1 MTSLS
6 KKLIGFEK
14 IFTTL
19 KENLINK
26 NLSNSLIFYGNK
38 GIGKSTL
45 AYSLINNVFD
55 EIYKENPS
63 SNHTN
68 LIYNNSHPSMRLLR
82 KEYDDKTKK
91 FKNNI
96 IINQIRKLESF
107 IYQFS
112 IDGSPKFIIIDSSD
126 DLNISSSN
134 ALLKILEEPK
144 GDAYIIL
151 ITHHLSKLLP
161 TIRSRCIKFKFS
173 NTTFD
178 QFNEIIL
185 NKDESIDKN
194 ILKFLYD
201 LSEGS
206 PGLAIQLYSENFRE
220 IFDHLIEIFKEKKPL
235 SSNILQLSNKVGM
248 YSNDQFILFL
258 SLIKFIIVH
267 TTKIN
272 LGIDIKKNFISD
284 ISKSLLEMSEYLDNQ
299 ISKKILEYL
308 NSYEKD
314 LFVYNLDKKIFI
326 LNIFSPL
333 SNIV

>member
-1 MTSLS
+1 MTYLS
-6 KKLIGFEK
+6 KKLIGFET

-19 KENLINK
+19 KKNLINK
-26 NLSNSLIFYGNK
+26 TLSNSLIFYGNK
-38 GIGKSTL
+38 GIGKTTL
-45 AYSLINNVFD
+45 AYSLINYIFD
-55 EIYKENPS
+55 EICIENSS
-63 SNHTN
+63 SNHSN
-68 LIYNNSHPSMRLLR
+68 LIYNNSHPNLRLLR
-82 KEYDDKTKK
+82 KEYDEKTKK

-96 IINQIRKLESF
+96 IINQIRELESF

-126 DLNISSSN
+126 DLNINSSN

-144 GDAYIIL
+144 KNIYIIL
-151 ITHHLSKLLP
+151 ITHQLSKLLP

-173 NTTFD
+173 NPTFD
-178 QFNEIIL
+178 QFNEVIC
-185 NKDESIDKN
+185 NQDELIDKN

-235 SSNILQLSNKVGM
+235 SSNILQLSNQVGI

-272 LGIDIKKNFISD
+272 LGIDIQKNFISD
-284 ISKSLLEMSEYLDNQ
+284 ISKSLLEMSKHLDNQ
-299 ISKKILEYL
+299 ISQKILEYL
-308 NSYEKD
+308 NTYEKD
-314 LFVYNLDKKIFI
+314 LFIYNLDKKIFI

-333 SNIV
+333 SNRT

>member
-14 IFTTL
+14 IFITL
-19 KENLINK
+19 KENLIK
-26 NLSNSLIFYGNK
+26 NTLSNSLIFYGNK
-38 GIGKSTL
+38 GIGKATL

-63 SNHTN
+63 SNHTI
-68 LIYNNSHPSMRLLR
+68 LLYKNSHPNVKVLQN
-82 KEYDDKTKK
+82 EYDEKTKK

-96 IINQIRKLESF
+96 AVNQIRNLESF
-107 IYQFS
+107 IHQFS

-126 DLNISSSN
+126 DLNINSSN

-144 GDAYIIL
+144 KNIYIIL
-151 ITHHLSKLLP
+151 ITHKLSKLLL

-173 NTTFD
+173 NPTFD
-178 QFNEIIL
+178 HFNKIICRQEEL
-185 NKDESIDKN
+185 IDKN
-194 ILKFLYD
+194 ILKFLFD

-220 IFDHLIEIFKEKKPL
+220 IFDHLIEIFKEKKSL
-235 SSNILQLSNKVGM
+235 SSNILQLSNQVGL

-258 SLIKFIIVH
+258 SLIKFILVH

-272 LGIDIKKNFISD
+272 LGIDIQKSFISD
-284 ISKSLLEMSEYLDNQ
+284 ISNSLLEMSKYLDNNIAQ
-299 ISKKILEYL
+299 KILEYL
-308 NSYEKD
+308 KTYEED
-314 LFVYNLDKKIFI
+314 LFIYNLDKKIFI

-333 SNIV
+333 SKSI

>member
-1 MTSLS
+1 MSSLS

-14 IFTTL
+14 IFLTL
-19 KENLINK
+19 KENIINRT
-26 NLSNSLIFYGNK
+26 LSNSLIFYGNK

-45 AYSLINNVFD
+45 AYFLINNVFD

-68 LIYNNSHPSMRLLR
+68 LIYNNSHPNVRVLK
-82 KEYDDKTKK
+82 KEYDEKTKK

-96 IINQIRKLESF
+96 IINQIRELESF

-112 IDGSPKFIIIDSSD
+112 IDASPRFILIDSSD
-126 DLNISSSN
+126 DLNINSSN

-144 GDAYIIL
+144 KNIYIIL
-151 ITHHLSKLLP
+151 ITNKISKLLP

-173 NTTFD
+173 NPTFN
-178 QFNEIIL
+178 QFNEIIR
-185 NKDESIDKN
+185 NQDVSIDKN

-206 PGLAIQLYSENFRE
+206 PGLATEFYSENFRE
-220 IFDHLIEIFKEKKPL
+220 IFDHLIEIFKEKKSL
-235 SSNILQLSNKVGM
+235 SSNILQLSNQVGM
-248 YSNDQFILFL
+248 YSNDQFLLFL
-258 SLIKFIIVH
+258 SIIKFIIVH

-272 LGIDIKKNFISD
+272 LGIDIQNNFISD
-284 ISKSLLEMSEYLDNQ
+284 ISKSLLEMSKYLDNR
-299 ISKKILEYL
+299 ISRKILEYL
-308 NSYEKD
+308 HTYEKD
-314 LFVYNLDKKIFI
+314 LFIYNLDKKIFI

-333 SNIV
+333 SNKT

>member
-1 MTSLS
+1 MASLS

-14 IFTTL
+14 ILSTL
-19 KENLINK
+19 KENIINK
-26 NLSNSLIFYGNK
+26 TLSNSLIFYGNK

-45 AYSLINNVFD
+45 AYFLINNVFD
-55 EIYKENPS
+55 EIHKENPS
-63 SNHTN
+63 SNHSN
-68 LIYNNSHPSMRLLR
+68 LIYNDSHPNVRVLR
-82 KEYDDKTKK
+82 KEYDEKTKK
-91 FKNNI
+91 QKNSI
-96 IINQIRKLESF
+96 IINQIRELESF

-112 IDGSPKFIIIDSSD
+112 IDGSPKFIIIDNSD
-126 DLNISSSN
+126 DLNINSSN

-144 GDAYIIL
+144 KNIYIIL
-151 ITHHLSKLLP
+151 ITNIISKLLP

-173 NTTFD
+173 DPTFD
-178 QFNEIIL
+178 QFNEIISNQEEL
-185 NKDESIDKN
+185 IDKN

-220 IFDHLIEIFKEKKPL
+220 IFDHLIEIFKEKKSL
-235 SSNILQLSNKVGM
+235 SSNILQLSNQVGT

-272 LGIDIKKNFISD
+272 LGIDIQKNFISD
-284 ISKSLLEMSEYLDNQ
+284 ISKSLLEMSKYLDNQ
-299 ISKKILEYL
+299 ISQKILEYL
-308 NSYEKD
+308 NTYEKD
-314 LFVYNLDKKIFI
+314 LFIYNLDKKIFI

-333 SNIV
+333 SNNS

>member
-1 MTSLS
+1 MVFLS

-14 IFTTL
+14 IFITL

-26 NLSNSLIFYGNK
+26 TLSNSLIFYGNK

-45 AYSLINNVFD
+45 VYSLINYLFD
-55 EIYKENPS
+55 EIYKDNPS

-68 LIYNNSHPSMRLLR
+68 LIYNNSHPNVRLLR
-82 KEYDDKTKK
+82 KEYDEKTKK

-126 DLNISSSN
+126 DLNINSSN

-144 GDAYIIL
+144 KNVYIIL
-151 ITHHLSKLLP
+151 ITNQLSKLLP

-173 NTTFD
+173 NPTFD
-178 QFNEIIL
+178 QFNDIVF
-185 NKDESIDKN
+185 NQDESIDKN

-206 PGLAIQLYSENFRE
+206 PGLAIQLYSENFRDT
-220 IFDHLIEIFKEKKPL
+220 FDHLVEIFKEKKPL

-248 YSNDQFILFL
+248 YSNDQFTLFL

-267 TTKIN
+267 TIKIN
-272 LGIDIKKNFISD
+272 LGIDIQKNFISD
-284 ISKSLLEMSEYLDNQ
+284 ISKSLLEMSKYLDNR
-299 ISKKILEYL
+299 ISQKILEYL
-308 NSYEKD
+308 NTYEKD
-314 LFVYNLDKKIFI
+314 LFIYNLDKRIFI

-333 SNIV
+333 SNRT

>member
-26 NLSNSLIFYGNK
+26 NLPSSLIFYGNK

-45 AYSLINNVFD
+45 AYSLINYVFD
-55 EIYKENPS
+55 EIYKKNPS

-68 LIYNNSHPSMRLLR
+68 LIYNNSYPSMRLLR
-82 KEYDDKTKK
+82 KEYDEKTKK

-96 IINQIRKLESF
+96 IINQVRELESF

-126 DLNISSSN
+126 DLNINSSN

-144 GDAYIIL
+144 KNTYIVL
-151 ITHHLSKLLP
+151 ITHQISNLLP
-161 TIRSRCIKFKFS
+161 TICSRCIKFKFS
-173 NTTFD
+173 NPTFD

-185 NKDESIDKN
+185 NQDDTIDKN

-201 LSEGS
+201 LSNGS

-220 IFDHLIEIFKEKKPL
+220 IFDHLVEIFKENKPL
-235 SSNILQLSNKVGM
+235 SSNILQLSDKVGM
-248 YSNDQFILFL
+248 YSNDQFMLFL
-258 SLIKFIIVH
+258 SLIKFIIVN

-272 LGIDIKKNFISD
+272 LGIDIKKNLISG
-284 ISKSLLEMSEYLDNQ
+284 ISNSLSEMSKYLDNQ
-299 ISKKILEYL
+299 ISQKILVYL
-308 NSYEKD
+308 NTYEND

-333 SNIV
+333 SKKV

>member
-1 MTSLS
+1 MVSLL
-6 KKLIGFEK
+6 KKLIGYEK
-14 IFTTL
+14 TFITL

-45 AYSLINNVFD
+45 TYFLINYVFD
-55 EIYKENPS
+55 EIYKNNPS

-68 LIYNNSHPSMRLLR
+68 LIYNNSHPSVRLLR
-82 KEYDDKTKK
+82 KEYDEKTKK
-91 FKNNI
+91 FKKNI
-96 IINQIRKLESF
+96 IINQIRDLESF
-107 IYQFS
+107 IYQFT

-126 DLNISSSN
+126 DLNVNSSN

-144 GDAYIIL
+144 RNTYIIL
-151 ITHHLSKLLP
+151 ITHQLSKLLP

-173 NTTFD
+173 NPTFD
-178 QFNEIIL
+178 QFNEIIF
-185 NKDESIDKN
+185 NQDESIDKN

-220 IFDHLIEIFKEKKPL
+220 IFDHLVEIFREKKPL

-272 LGIDIKKNFISD
+272 LGIDIQKNFISD
-284 ISKSLLEMSEYLDNQ
+284 ISKSLLEMSKYLDNQ
-299 ISKKILEYL
+299 ISQKILEYL
-308 NSYEKD
+308 NTYEND

-333 SNIV
+333 SNKV

>member
-1 MTSLS
+1 MVSLS
-6 KKLIGFEK
+6 KKLIGFEN

-26 NLSNSLIFYGNK
+26 TLSNSLIFYGNK

-55 EIYKENPS
+55 EIYKENTS

-68 LIYNNSHPSMRLLR
+68 LIYNNSHPNVRVLR
-82 KEYDDKTKK
+82 KEYDEKTKK
-91 FKNNI
+91 YKNNI
-96 IINQIRKLESF
+96 TINQIRELESF

-126 DLNISSSN
+126 DLNINSSN

-144 GDAYIIL
+144 KNIYIIL
-151 ITHHLSKLLP
+151 ITHQLSKLLP

-173 NTTFD
+173 NPTFD
-178 QFNEIIL
+178 QFNEIIF
-185 NKDESIDKN
+185 NQDESIDKN

-235 SSNILQLSNKVGM
+235 SSNILQLSNQVGM

-272 LGIDIKKNFISD
+272 LGIDIQKNFISD
-284 ISKSLLEMSEYLDNQ
+284 ISKSLLEMSKYLDNQ
-299 ISKKILEYL
+299 ISQKILDYL
-308 NSYEKD
+308 NIYEND

-333 SNIV
+333 SNRI

>member
-6 KKLIGFEK
+6 KRLIGSEK
-14 IFTTL
+14 IFSIL
-19 KENLINK
+19 KENLIK
-26 NLSNSLIFYGNK
+26 KKLSNSLIFYGNK

-45 AYSLINNVFD
+45 AYYLINNVFD

-68 LIYNNSHPSMRLLR
+68 LIYNNSHPSLR
-82 KEYDDKTKK
+82 VLQKEYDEKTKK
-91 FKNNI
+91 NKNYI
-96 IINQIRKLESF
+96 MINQIRDLETF

-126 DLNISSSN
+126 DLNINSSN

-144 GDAYIIL
+144 RNIYIIL
-151 ITHHLSKLLP
+151 IAHHLSKLLP

-173 NTTFD
+173 NPTFD
-178 QFNEIIL
+178 QFNEIIF
-185 NKDESIDKN
+185 NQDQSIDKN

-201 LSEGS
+201 LSQGS
-206 PGLAIQLYSENFRE
+206 PGLAIQLYSGNFRE
-220 IFDHLIEIFKEKKPL
+220 IFDHLIKIFKEKKPL
-235 SSNILQLSNKVGM
+235 SSNILELSNKVGI

-258 SLIKFIIVH
+258 SLIKFLIVH

-272 LGIDIKKNFISD
+272 FGIDIQKNFISD
-284 ISKSLLEMSEYLDNQ
+284 ISKSLLEMSKYLDNQ
-299 ISKKILEYL
+299 ISQKILEYL
-308 NSYEKD
+308 NTYEKD

-333 SNIV
+333 SNKA

>member
-1 MTSLS
+1 MASLS

-14 IFTTL
+14 IFSIL
-19 KENLINK
+19 KENIINK
-26 NLSNSLIFYGNK
+26 TLSNSLIFYGNK

-45 AYSLINNVFD
+45 AYFLINNVFD

-68 LIYNNSHPSMRLLR
+68 LIYNDSHPNVRVLR
-82 KEYDDKTKK
+82 KEYDEKTKK
-91 FKNNI
+91 IKNSI
-96 IINQIRKLESF
+96 IINQIRELESF

-126 DLNISSSN
+126 DLNINSSN

-144 GDAYIIL
+144 KNIYIIL
-151 ITHHLSKLLP
+151 ITSKISKLLP

-173 NTTFD
+173 NPTFD
-178 QFNEIIL
+178 QFNEIIS
-185 NKDESIDKN
+185 NQDESIDKN

-201 LSEGS
+201 LSDGS
-206 PGLAIQLYSENFRE
+206 PGLATQLYSENFRE
-220 IFDHLIEIFKEKKPL
+220 IFDHLIEIFKEKKSL
-235 SSNILQLSNKVGM
+235 SSNILQLSNQVGT

-272 LGIDIKKNFISD
+272 LGIDIQKNFISD
-284 ISKSLLEMSEYLDNQ
+284 ISKSLLEMSKYLDNK
-299 ISKKILEYL
+299 ISQKILEYL
-308 NSYEKD
+308 NTYEND
-314 LFVYNLDKKIFI
+314 LFIYNLDKKIFI

-333 SNIV
+333 SNSS

>member
-1 MTSLS
+1 MASLS

-26 NLSNSLIFYGNK
+26 TLSNSLMFYGNK

-45 AYSLINNVFD
+45 AYSLINYVFD
-55 EIYKENPS
+55 EIYINNSS

-68 LIYNNSHPSMRLLR
+68 LIYNNSHPNIRLLQ
-82 KEYDDKTKK
+82 KEYDEKTKK

-96 IINQIRKLESF
+96 VINQIRELESF

-126 DLNISSSN
+126 DLNINSSN

-144 GDAYIIL
+144 RNTYIIL

-173 NTTFD
+173 NPTFD
-178 QFNEIIL
+178 QFNEIIF
-185 NKDESIDKN
+185 NQNESIDKN

-201 LSEGS
+201 LSNGS

-220 IFDHLIEIFKEKKPL
+220 IFDHLVVIFKEEKPL
-235 SSNILQLSNKVGM
+235 SSNILELSNKVGM

-258 SLIKFIIVH
+258 SLIKFIIIH

-272 LGIDIKKNFISD
+272 LGIDINKNFISD
-284 ISKSLLEMSEYLDNQ
+284 ISKSLLEMSKYLDNQ
-299 ISKKILEYL
+299 ISQKILEYL
-308 NSYEKD
+308 NTYEND

-333 SNIV
+333 SKKV

>member
-1 MTSLS
+1 MVSLS
-6 KKLIGFEK
+6 KKLISFEN
-14 IFTTL
+14 IFRTL

-26 NLSNSLIFYGNK
+26 TLSNSLIFYGNK

-55 EIYKENPS
+55 EIYKEKPS

-68 LIYNNSHPSMRLLR
+68 LIYNNSHPNVRVLR
-82 KEYDDKTKK
+82 KEYDEKTKK
-91 FKNNI
+91 YKNNI
-96 IINQIRKLESF
+96 IINQIRELESF

-112 IDGSPKFIIIDSSD
+112 IDGSPKFIILDSSD

-144 GDAYIIL
+144 KNIYIIL
-151 ITHHLSKLLP
+151 ITHIVSKLLP
-161 TIRSRCIKFKFS
+161 TIHSRCIKFKFS
-173 NTTFD
+173 NPSFD
-178 QFNEIIL
+178 QFNEIIR
-185 NKDESIDKN
+185 NQDESIDKN

-206 PGLAIQLYSENFRE
+206 PGLAIQLFSENFRE

-235 SSNILQLSNKVGM
+235 SSNILQLSNQVGT

-284 ISKSLLEMSEYLDNQ
+284 IPKSLLEMSKYLDNQ
-299 ISKKILEYL
+299 ISQKILEYL
-308 NSYEKD
+308 NTYEKD

-333 SNIV
+333 SNRS

>member
-173 NTTFD
+173 NPTFD

-220 IFDHLIEIFKEKKPL
+220 IFDHLIEIFKEKNL
-235 SSNILQLSNKVGM
+235 YHQIFYNYQ
-248 YSNDQFILFL
+248 
-258 SLIKFIIVH
+258 IKLGCTRMII
-267 TTKIN
+267 
-272 LGIDIKKNFISD
+272 
-284 ISKSLLEMSEYLDNQ
+284 
-299 ISKKILEYL
+299 
-308 NSYEKD
+308 SYY
-314 LFVYNLDKKIFI
+314 FYH
-326 LNIFSPL
+326 
-333 SNIV
+333 

>member
-1 MTSLS
+1 MASLS

-14 IFTTL
+14 IFITL

-26 NLSNSLIFYGNK
+26 TLSNSLIFYGNK

-55 EIYKENPS
+55 EIYIENPS

-68 LIYNNSHPSMRLLR
+68 LIYNNSHPNVRVLR
-82 KEYDDKTKK
+82 KEYDEKTKK

-96 IINQIRKLESF
+96 IINQIRELESF

-126 DLNISSSN
+126 DLNINSSN

-144 GDAYIIL
+144 KNIYIIL
-151 ITHHLSKLLP
+151 ITHILSKLLP

-173 NTTFD
+173 NPTFD
-178 QFNEIIL
+178 QFNEIIR
-185 NKDESIDKN
+185 NQDESIDKN

-235 SSNILQLSNKVGM
+235 SSNILHLSNKVGM

-272 LGIDIKKNFISD
+272 LGIDIQKNFISD
-284 ISKSLLEMSEYLDNQ
+284 ISKSLLEMSKYLDNQ
-299 ISKKILEYL
+299 ISQKILEYL
-308 NSYEKD
+308 NTYEKD

-333 SNIV
+333 SNRI

>member
-1 MTSLS
+1 
-6 KKLIGFEK
+6 
-14 IFTTL
+14 
-19 KENLINK
+19 
-26 NLSNSLIFYGNK
+26 
-38 GIGKSTL
+38 
-45 AYSLINNVFD
+45 
-55 EIYKENPS
+55 
-63 SNHTN
+63 
-68 LIYNNSHPSMRLLR
+68 MRLLR

-173 NTTFD
+173 NPTFD

-235 SSNILQLSNKVGM
+235 SSNILQLSDKVGM
-248 YSNDQFILFL
+248 YSNDHFILFL
-258 SLIKFIIVH
+258 SLIKFIIVNA
-267 TTKIN
+267 TKIN
-272 LGIDIKKNFISD
+272 LGIDIKKNFISG
-284 ISKSLLEMSEYLDNQ
+284 ISNTLLEMSKYLDNQ
-299 ISKKILEYL
+299 ISQKILEYL
-308 NSYEKD
+308 NTYEND
-314 LFVYNLDKKIFI
+314 LFVYNLDKKIFV

-333 SNIV
+333 SNRI

>member
-1 MTSLS
+1 MASLS

-14 IFTTL
+14 TFITL

-26 NLSNSLIFYGNK
+26 TLSNSLIFYGNK

-63 SNHTN
+63 SNHIN
-68 LIYNNSHPSMRLLR
+68 LIYNNSHPNVRILR
-82 KEYDDKTKK
+82 KEYDEKAKK
-91 FKNNI
+91 YKNNI

-126 DLNISSSN
+126 DLNINSSN

-144 GDAYIIL
+144 NNIYIIL
-151 ITHHLSKLLP
+151 ITHKVSKLLP

-173 NTTFD
+173 NPSFD
-178 QFNEIIL
+178 QFNEIIR
-185 NKDESIDKN
+185 NQDESIDKN

-206 PGLAIQLYSENFRE
+206 PGLAIQLFSENFRE

-235 SSNILQLSNKVGM
+235 SSNILQLSNQVGT

-272 LGIDIKKNFISD
+272 LGIDIQKNFISD
-284 ISKSLLEMSEYLDNQ
+284 ISKSLLEMSKYLDNQ
-299 ISKKILEYL
+299 ISQKILEYL
-308 NSYEKD
+308 NTYEKD

-333 SNIV
+333 SNRT

>member
-1 MTSLS
+1 MTPLLQ
-6 KKLIGFEK
+6 KLIGFEK

-26 NLSNSLIFYGNK
+26 TLSHSLIFYGNK
-38 GIGKSTL
+38 GIGKNTL

-55 EIYKENPS
+55 EIYKNNS
-63 SNHTN
+63 LSNHTN
-68 LIYNNSHPSMRLLR
+68 LIYNNSHPNVRVLR
-82 KEYDDKTKK
+82 KEYDEKTKK
-91 FKNNI
+91 YKNNI
-96 IINQIRKLESF
+96 TINQIRELESF

-126 DLNISSSN
+126 DLNINSSN

-144 GDAYIIL
+144 KNIYIIL
-151 ITHHLSKLLP
+151 ITHILSKLLP

-173 NTTFD
+173 NPTFD
-178 QFNEIIL
+178 QFNEIIC
-185 NKDESIDKN
+185 NQDESIDNN

-206 PGLAIQLYSENFRE
+206 PGMAIQLYSENFRE

-235 SSNILQLSNKVGM
+235 SSNILQLSNQVGM

-272 LGIDIKKNFISD
+272 LGIDIQKNFISD
-284 ISKSLLEMSEYLDNQ
+284 ISKSLLEMSKHLDNQ
-299 ISKKILEYL
+299 ISQKILEYL
-308 NSYEKD
+308 NTYEKD

-333 SNIV
+333 SNRI

>member
-1 MTSLS
+1 MASLS

-14 IFTTL
+14 ILSTL
-19 KENLINK
+19 KENIINK
-26 NLSNSLIFYGNK
+26 TLSNSLIFYGNK

-45 AYSLINNVFD
+45 AFFLMNNVFD
-55 EIYKENPS
+55 EIYKENPL
-63 SNHTN
+63 SNHIS
-68 LIYNNSHPSMRLLR
+68 LIYNNSHPNVRILR
-82 KEYDDKTKK
+82 KEYDEKTKK
-91 FKNNI
+91 YKNSI
-96 IINQIRKLESF
+96 IINQIRELESF

-112 IDGSPKFIIIDSSD
+112 IDGSPKFIIIDNSD
-126 DLNISSSN
+126 DLNINSSN

-144 GDAYIIL
+144 KNIYIIL
-151 ITHHLSKLLP
+151 ITNIISKLLP

-173 NTTFD
+173 DPTFD
-178 QFNEIIL
+178 QFNEIISNQEEL
-185 NKDESIDKN
+185 IDKN

-220 IFDHLIEIFKEKKPL
+220 IFDHLIEIFKEKKSL
-235 SSNILQLSNKVGM
+235 SSNILQLSNQVGT

-272 LGIDIKKNFISD
+272 LGIDIQKNFISD
-284 ISKSLLEMSEYLDNQ
+284 ISKSLLEMSKYLDNQ
-299 ISKKILEYL
+299 ISQKILEYL
-308 NSYEKD
+308 NTYEKD
-314 LFVYNLDKKIFI
+314 LFIYNLDKKIFI

-333 SNIV
+333 SNNS

>member
-1 MTSLS
+1 MVSLS
-6 KKLIGFEK
+6 QKLIGFEK

-26 NLSNSLIFYGNK
+26 TLSNSLMFYGNK

-45 AYSLINNVFD
+45 TYFLINYVFD
-55 EIYKENPS
+55 EIYKNNPS

-68 LIYNNSHPSMRLLR
+68 LIYNNSHPSVRLLR
-82 KEYDDKTKK
+82 KEYDEKTKK
-91 FKNNI
+91 FKKNI
-96 IINQIRKLESF
+96 IINQIRDLESF
-107 IYQFS
+107 IYQFT

-126 DLNISSSN
+126 DLNVNSSN

-144 GDAYIIL
+144 RNTYIIL
-151 ITHHLSKLLP
+151 ITHQLSKLLP

-173 NTTFD
+173 NPTFD
-178 QFNEIIL
+178 QFNEIIF
-185 NKDESIDKN
+185 NQDESIDKN

-220 IFDHLIEIFKEKKPL
+220 IFDHLVEIFREKKPL

-272 LGIDIKKNFISD
+272 LGIDIQKNFISD
-284 ISKSLLEMSEYLDNQ
+284 ISESLLEISKYLDNQ
-299 ISKKILEYL
+299 ISQKILVYL
-308 NSYEKD
+308 NTYEND

-333 SNIV
+333 SNRI

>member
-1 MTSLS
+1 MASLS

-26 NLSNSLIFYGNK
+26 NLPNSLIFYGNK

-45 AYSLINNVFD
+45 AYSLINYIFD
-55 EIYKENPS
+55 EIYINNSS

-68 LIYNNSHPSMRLLR
+68 LIYNNSHPNVRLLR
-82 KEYDDKTKK
+82 KEYDEKTKK

-96 IINQIRKLESF
+96 IINQIRGLESF

-126 DLNISSSN
+126 DLNINSSN

-144 GDAYIIL
+144 KNIYIIL
-151 ITHHLSKLLP
+151 ITHKVSQLLP

-173 NTTFD
+173 NQTFD
-178 QFNEIIL
+178 QFNDIIF
-185 NKDESIDKN
+185 NYDESIDKN

-220 IFDHLIEIFKEKKPL
+220 IFDHLVEIFKEKKPL

-272 LGIDIKKNFISD
+272 LGIDIQKNFISD
-284 ISKSLLEMSEYLDNQ
+284 ISKYLLEISKHLDNQ
-299 ISKKILEYL
+299 ISQKILEYL
-308 NSYEKD
+308 NTYEKD

-333 SNIV
+333 SNRT

>member
-173 NTTFD
+173 NPTFD

-235 SSNILQLSNKVGM
+235 SSNILQLSDKVGM
-248 YSNDQFILFL
+248 YSNDHFILFL
-258 SLIKFIIVH
+258 SLIKFIIVNA
-267 TTKIN
+267 TKIN
-272 LGIDIKKNFISD
+272 LGIDIKKNFISG
-284 ISKSLLEMSEYLDNQ
+284 ISNTLLEMSKYLDNQ
-299 ISKKILEYL
+299 ISQKILEYL
-308 NSYEKD
+308 NTYEND

-333 SNIV
+333 SKKV